1 MCLNC
6 CSENAAMAHAK
17 TQLYECTKMRFSS
30 SSANFYS
37 PNQTKVLLDE
47 SRRDLPPQSH
57 QILVHLYP
65 KLI

>member
-6 CSENAAMAHAK
+6 CLENAAMPHAK
-17 TQLYECTKMRFSS
+17 TQLCECTKMRFST

-37 PNQTKVLLDE
+37 PNQTKVLLNE
-47 SRRDLPPQSH
+47 SRRDLPQSH